1 MYDAMK
7 QLLEKHMPR
16 LVSREFDKS
25 KPTFARRTFTANGH
39 RYASGDRFDWSRLSV
54 SMRKAKQM
62 FDSGH
67 IGHHDKSVEP
77 TPKAQPVEPLTLK
90 ATDDLDLIEDMKLLR
105 QIADDE
111 GAPYKVSK
119 ADQRQAIR
127 ENRKGDGA

>member
-1 MYDAMK
+1 
-7 QLLEKHMPR
+7 MPR

-54 SMRKAKQM
+54 SVRKAKQM

-67 IGHHDKSVEP
+67 IGHQENAVAPALKP
-77 TPKAQPVEPLTLK
+77 QPVEPLTLG

-127 ENRKGDGA
+127 ENRA